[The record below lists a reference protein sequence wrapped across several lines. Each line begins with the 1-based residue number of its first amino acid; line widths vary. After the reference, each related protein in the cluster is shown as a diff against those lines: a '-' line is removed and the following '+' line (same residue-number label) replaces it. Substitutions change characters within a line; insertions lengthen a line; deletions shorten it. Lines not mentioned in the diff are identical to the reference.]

1 MSLRKKEFVEFGPFS
16 FDVSDQVLLRDGETV
31 KLSPRAAGI
40 LKYLISNGERF
51 VSREE
56 LKQQI
61 WPNLFI
67 DDNNIDQRIGEM
79 RRALGTRP
87 DGSLYIE
94 AKYKHGWRF
103 AADVS
108 RRTEPYGDPLVG
120 SEPAISD
127 PAVEAPRARS
137 RSVVGFWFFR
147 IGVLLAALVAA
158 LVIIFLFHNP
168 EPRVLK
174 YTQLTNDG
182 RPKQGPLLTNGP
194 DLFFMEEIKGTYRIV
209 SVPAGSGEPVPL
221 DIHVRN
227 PSILDLSKDGS
238 LLLVR
243 SDDKGRLGI
252 WAYPLKGGV
261 PRLLSE
267 GMEFGSWAPDAQSIA
282 VARVG
287 TLAITDVGRRGA
299 HQVANLPGLTGLL
312 GELRWSPDGRRIRFS
327 YFDRLLENRSIW
339 EFDRRTK
346 RVRQVS
352 AISNGS
358 EMTADGVWTPDGRYY
373 IYEAGTETRRQ
384 LRAMRESG
392 WHQGMHT
399 QLTDGHGSW
408 FWPAVSPTGSTI
420 FAVSAFMRPEL
431 VRWDAN
437 SQSWKPEWQGAP
449 VYEVDF
455 SRDGKWAAYA
465 QYPDHTIWKARADGA
480 ERTRL
485 TDESLEAHQ
494 PHWSPDGNQ
503 IGFMAKN
510 KKAEWRMYVVPAKGG
525 KAEQFLAAHEDQGV
539 PTWSPDG
546 RFVVFGDLQLRK
558 PRNRMSIHLFDFEPQ
573 QSYEIRRSEG
583 LWNPRW
589 SPNGEYLA
597 ALSSDKTTLFVAPL
611 LQSRDSLVSFLPR
624 PDVEKTGVGL
634 PDRRHSLD
642 PRLPLYLFRQYGGPR
657 PSRTAP
663 RFYSGRKARTSGG
676 SEGLHYCPMTFGS
689 ELTPDGAPLG
699 FRATSVQEIWA
710 LKCALP

>member
-1 MSLRKKEFVEFGPFS
+1 MSLRQKEFVEFGPFS
-16 FDVSDQVLLRDGETV
+16 FDVSEQVLRRDGETV

-40 LKYLISNGERF
+40 LKCLIVNRERF
-51 VSREE
+51 LSREE

-67 DDNNIDQRIGEM
+67 DDNNVDQRIGEM

-108 RRTEPYGDPLVG
+108 RRTEAYGDPLVS

-127 PAVEAPRARS
+127 PAIETPRARS
-137 RSVVGFWFFR
+137 RSVPGSWFLR

-158 LVIIFLFHNP
+158 PVTIFLFRNP

-182 RPKQGPLLTNGP
+182 RPKQGPLVTNGR
-194 DLFFMEEIKGTYRIV
+194 DLFFMEEIKGTNRIV
-209 SVPAGSGEPVPL
+209 SIPVSGGEPVPL
-221 DIHVRN
+221 PIDIPN
-227 PSILDLSKDGS
+227 PWLLDVSQDGS

-243 SDDKGRLGI
+243 SYDRGQLGI

-261 PRLLSE
+261 PRLLSK
-267 GMEFGSWAPDAQSIA
+267 GMEYGGWSPDTQSIA
-282 VARVG
+282 VADAGV
-287 TLAITDVGRRGA
+287 LAITDVRSPGA
-299 HQVANLPGLTGLL
+299 LRVANLPGLI

-327 YFDRLLENRSIW
+327 YLDRLLENRSVW

-346 RVRQVS
+346 RLGRVS

-358 EMTADGVWTPDGRYY
+358 EMTADGVWTADGRYY
-373 IYEAGTETRRQ
+373 VYEAGTETRRQ

-408 FWPAVSPTGSTI
+408 IWPAVSPAGSTV
-420 FAVSAFMRPEL
+420 FALSAFLRPEL

-437 SQSWKPEWQGAP
+437 SQSWKAEWQGAP

-465 QYPDHTIWKARADGA
+465 QYPDHTIWKARADGTG
-480 ERTRL
+480 RTRL
-485 TDESLEAHQ
+485 TDQSLEAHQ
-494 PHWSPDGNQ
+494 PRWFPDGSK
-503 IGFMAKN
+503 IGFMAK
-510 KKAEWRMYVVPAKGG
+510 KKTGEWRIFTVPPSGG
-525 KAEQFLAAHEDQGV
+525 KLEELLPAHEDQGV

-558 PRNRMSIHLFDFEPQ
+558 PRSKMSIHLFDIETRQ
-573 QSYEIRRSEG
+573 LSEVRGSEG
-583 LWNPRW
+583 LWTARW
-589 SPNGEYLA
+589 SPNGQYLA
-597 ALSSDKTTLFVAPL
+597 ALTSDSKKLVVARWTDLRWKELSEAHLIDDVAWSPD
-611 LQSRDSLVSFLPR
+611 SRHIYFDSETESGHRELHRVSIPER
-624 PDVEKTGVGL
+624 KVGL
-634 PDRRHSLD
+634 VADLTEFTLPED
-642 PRLPLYLFRQYGGPR
+642 PW
-657 PSRTAP
+657 
-663 RFYSGRKARTSGG
+663 
-676 SEGLHYCPMTFGS
+676 FGVAA
-689 ELTPDGAPLG
+689 DGTPLG
-699 FRATSVQEIWA
+699 FRATSAQEIWA
-710 LKCALP
+710 LQCDLP